1 LLKKEFAT
9 GGEQKMG
16 NDNSKKIV
24 KRFFSEAQE
33 LTIIGVLILV
43 TVALGFLSP
52 AFFRMSNIML
62 IIKQIS
68 IMGILASGMTFV
80 IISGGIDLSV
90 SAIMAIAGVISCN
103 FALIDTSWPVYVPI
117 FISMVI
123 GALVGLF
130 NGVGIAYGKI
140 PSFVM
145 TLGSMMCVRGLALL
159 YTNGRPIYGFTAE
172 YKALA
177 NGFAFR
183 LFDEAGK
190 QSFGVPNLIFFLI
203 AAVIVGGFLLKFTVF
218 GKWTYAIGGNEEAA
232 RHAGLRVKRIKLA
245 IYTYCGM
252 LAGLAGT
259 LMASRI
265 TSGNAT
271 VAEGYELNAIAAVV
285 IGGVSM
291 TGGKGRLIG
300 TIIGEVLL
308 GVINNGLDLM
318 GVSPFFQHTV
328 QGLII
333 LFAVLIDMNAKKES

>member
-1 LLKKEFAT
+1 
-9 GGEQKMG
+9 
-16 NDNSKKIV
+16 
-24 KRFFSEAQE
+24 
-33 LTIIGVLILV
+33 
-43 TVALGFLSP
+43 
-52 AFFRMSNIML
+52 ML

-159 YTNGRPIYGFTAE
+159 YTNGRPIYGFTSE

-300 TIIGEVLL
+300 TIIGAVLL

>member
-1 LLKKEFAT
+1 
-9 GGEQKMG
+9 MG
-16 NDNSKKIV
+16 NDNSKKIM
-24 KRFFSEAQE
+24 KKFFSEAQE

-52 AFFRMSNIML
+52 AFFRMNNIML

-90 SAIMAIAGVISCN
+90 SATMAIAGVISCN
-103 FALIDTSWPVYVPI
+103 FALIDTGWPVYVPI
-117 FISMVI
+117 IISMGI

-130 NGVGIAYGKI
+130 NGLGIAYGKI

-172 YKALA
+172 FKALA

-300 TIIGEVLL
+300 TIIGAVLL

-318 GVSPFFQHTV
+318 GVSPFFQQTV
-328 QGLII
+328 QGMII
-333 LFAVLIDMNAKKES
+333 LVAVFIDMNAKKEN